1 MNTTA
6 TGTRGLKST
15 LYVISALGAML
26 AAGCSASQPSE
37 SVESAPP
44 VTVSLGQAVSVDWP
58 SRVEAGGIVQ
68 AGATAQITSRVIA
81 PIQDVHVRAGDRV
94 TAGQP
99 LVTLDAREVTANAT
113 RAAAA
118 MNAAIEAA
126 RAATSRTVS
135 AEAELRLA
143 RATHTR
149 ISGLLEQRSATQQE
163 LDQAVAVLNA
173 AEARVQ
179 MARSE
184 SAAADAAREA
194 ARAASEGAA
203 VANSYAVLTAPF
215 DGVIAERMAD
225 PGSLAAPGSP
235 LVTVESS
242 GPARLEVR
250 LDETRA
256 GWVTRGQPAEIHLD
270 SDAAAWIPA
279 TVVEVGRADPASHAF
294 LVKLALPAGTTA
306 RTGSFGRARFA
317 GKPRRTLAVP
327 SASLVRRAGLT
338 FVFTTDTNNQAHLR
352 PVVPGDVEGDRT
364 EILTGISEGDLVV
377 LTPPASLTDGSRIDA
392 GPARAPAQEPRS

>member
-184 SAAADAAREA
+184 SAASDAARDA

>member
-44 VTVSLGQAVSVDWP
+44 VTVSLGQVVSVDWP
-58 SRVEAGGIVQ
+58 SRVESGGIVQ

-184 SAAADAAREA
+184 SAASDAARDA